1 VLAATVAA
9 AVLGVTAPAAASD
22 VTVEPASAPQGGPAN
37 LTFRVTNTAPSA
49 ITRVRLVMPKDTP
62 VAEVF
67 PLSVPD
73 WAPQIENTK
82 LATPLAGSH
91 GGTPVTETAG
101 AITWTAV
108 RGKAIAPGRSAELPV
123 ALGPLPT
130 VSRMSFTLEPTYA
143 DGRTGPAL
151 PAATLTLTPP
161 AGGTA
166 SGHGSG
172 DAGVSDAEE
181 AAFAAVVGQA
191 EEGGGFWSTAGW
203 VVAALAVAGAA
214 VVVLRGRRRGEAA
227 PDADEPDEEPVDD
240 TAEDTAEPVAAG
252 AKVTAWSYRDGP

>member
-1 VLAATVAA
+1 MLAATVAV

-22 VTVEPASAPQGGPAN
+22 VTVEPATAPQGGPAN

-82 LATPLAGSH
+82 LDTPLSGGH

-108 RGKAIAPGRSAELPV
+108 SGKAIAPGGSADLPV

-143 DGRTGPAL
+143 DGRPGPAL
-151 PAATLTLTPP
+151 PDATLTLVPGA
-161 AGGTA
+161 AGA
-166 SGHGSG
+166 ANGHGSG
-172 DAGVSDAEE
+172 DAGTSGAEE
-181 AAFAAVVGQA
+181 AAFAAVVAQA
-191 EEGGGFWSTAGW
+191 DEGTGFWSVAGW
-203 VVAALAVAGAA
+203 VVAALAVAGA
-214 VVVLRGRRRGEAA
+214 VVVALRGRRRDAA
-227 PDADEPDEEPVDD
+227 DPDGDEPDEEPVDD
-240 TAEDTAEPVAAG
+240 ATDGPAEPVPAG
-252 AKVTAWSYRDGP
+252 ARVTAWSYRDGP